1 MKKRYIDWYEYQG
14 MIGELARQISL
25 TEWRP
30 ELIVGVTRGGATA
43 AVMLS
48 HYFDCKMVGLDVALR
63 DNYDNSHGP
72 ESNLWAAE
80 DASHGKKILI
90 VDDLNDSGATI
101 NWIMDDWNSSIKTSE
116 LKWNDNIR
124 FAVLLD
130 NSASNSKITPSYC
143 AETINKH
150 EDPIWIVFP
159 YEEWWSK

>member
-14 MIGELARQISL
+14 MVGELARQISL

-30 ELIVGVTRGGATA
+30 ELILGITRGGAPA

-63 DNYDNSHGP
+63 DTYKHKHGP
-72 ESNLWAAE
+72 DRNHWAND
-80 DASHGKKILI
+80 DALDGHKILI

-101 NWIMDDWNSSIKTSE
+101 NWIVRDWDDIHPKFKVRWGENV
-116 LKWNDNIR
+116 R

-130 NSASNSKITPSYC
+130 NSASKSVITPSYC

-159 YEEWWSK
+159 YEEWWRQ